1 MVTYLDNFESTIL
14 IFDNLFDVKYDG
26 LEGGGG
32 WLMSSRVESDHVR
45 FWDGAEGI
53 YQGLFR

>member
-26 LEGGGG
+26 LDGGGE
-32 WLMSSRVESDHVR
+32 VVDVK
-45 FWDGAEGI
+45 
-53 YQGLFR
+53 

>member
-26 LEGGGG
+26 SEG
-32 WLMSSRVESDHVR
+32 WWAVDVKT
-45 FWDGAEGI
+45 
-53 YQGLFR
+53 

>member
-1 MVTYLDNFESTIL
+1 MVTYLDNFETTIL
-14 IFDNLFDVKYDG
+14 IFDNLFDDKYDG
-26 LEGGGG
+26 LDGGG

>member
-26 LEGGGG
+26 LDGGR